1 MAEDLLVSRVRSY
14 SSGVPGR
21 ALNQAR
27 TNHFVVDSSTN
38 PEAVSTVESFLAG
51 VSACGVTM
59 IEGIARTEG
68 LPLTHMEASIE
79 GVRLASESSA
89 FKEVNMRFELA
100 GVSQAQAERLVQTYR
115 NR

>member
-1 MAEDLLVSRVRSY
+1 MADDVLVSRVRSY

-27 TNHFVVDSSTN
+27 MNHFVVDSSTN

-59 IEGIARTEG
+59 IEGLARADN
-68 LPLTHMEASIE
+68 LPLQRVEASIE
-79 GVRLASESSA
+79 GVRLASESNA

-100 GVSQAQAERLVQTYR
+100 GVSQEQADQLVQTYR
-115 NR
+115 DR